1 MRTMTILNSAL
12 LFSLF
17 LSSCAPIQARGAQ
30 QTSGT
35 AMTTSS
41 PAPTSTPTPTL
52 TATSTPTETS
62 TLIPTSIPNVA
73 LNIPCDQAA
82 FVEDLTI
89 PDGTQISAG
98 NAFTKIWR
106 LENIGSCTWTPA
118 YLIIFD
124 HGDLLGAPAS
134 FNMPGFVNPGQTV
147 DISVNLTAPY
157 DQRIYEGF
165 WKLEDPNG
173 NFFGVGTSSIDFDVE
188 IAVGNVQPN
197 FEVRHVYMNADN
209 TSVTAVCPPG
219 YPFTITADIWTNGSG
234 DVVYRWEFSDGTRSD
249 RQTLHFGNARHK
261 SVSTTFSANETG
273 MYWARI
279 HILGPNEKIHDAINF
294 ALTCTPI
301 PPTATLAPP
310 TSTPIPPTATPIPPT
325 STPIPPTPT
334 PVPPTRTRVPR
345 TRTSIPPTSTPIM
358 PTSTPVPP
366 TGTSTP

>member
-1 MRTMTILNSAL
+1 MRIMAILSSTL
-12 LFSLF
+12 HLSLF
-17 LSSCAPIQARGAQ
+17 LSSCAPIHAQGAQ

-35 AMTTSS
+35 ATTTPS

-62 TLIPTSIPNVA
+62 TLVPTTMPNVA
-73 LNIPCDQAA
+73 FNIPCDQAT
-82 FVEDLTI
+82 FIEDLTI
-89 PDGTQISAG
+89 PDGMQISKG
-98 NAFTKIWR
+98 NVFTKIWR
-106 LENIGSCTWTPA
+106 LENTGSCTWTPA
-118 YLIIFD
+118 YLVIFD

-134 FNMPGFVNPGQTV
+134 FNMPGFVNPGQTI

-173 NFFGVGTSSIDFDVE
+173 NFFGVGTSSVDFDVE
-188 IAVGNVQPN
+188 IAVGNIQPN
-197 FEVRHVYMNADN
+197 FEVRHVYMTVDN

-273 MYWARI
+273 MYWALL

-301 PPTATLAPP
+301 PPTPTPVPP
-310 TSTPIPPTATPIPPT
+310 TSTPIPPTATPA
-325 STPIPPTPT
+325 
-334 PVPPTRTRVPR
+334 PPTRTRVPR
-345 TRTSIPPTSTPIM
+345 TRTSVPPTSTPIL
-358 PTSTPVPP
+358 PTGTPVPP
-366 TGTSTP
+366 TRTRTP